1 MAEKSTI
8 ARPYAQ
14 AIFELARD
22 KGNMP
27 AWSEALQVLSGI
39 MAVDQMAA
47 LAGNTSVKRG
57 DIADI
62 IIEVGGKAFDAEMQ
76 NMVRVLADNRRL
88 NVAANIQEQYEVLRA
103 EAENVIQA
111 EMTSARDVPGE
122 VHDSIVK
129 ALEKRLGRKV
139 QLEVTIDESL
149 IGGAVVKAGDLV
161 IDGSA
166 AGRLEK
172 LTTAMI

>member
-27 AWSEALQVLSGI
+27 AWSEALQVLCNI
-39 MAVDQMAA
+39 MAVDEVAA
-47 LAGNTSVKRG
+47 LAGNTSVQRS

-62 IIEVGGKAFDAEMQ
+62 IIEIGGKAFDADAQ

-88 NVAANIQEQYEVLRA
+88 NVVVQIQERYEELRA

-111 EMTSARDVPGE
+111 EITAAQDVPGD
-122 VHDSIVK
+122 VHDAISR

-139 QLEVTIDESL
+139 HLEVKIDDSL